1 MLLRL
6 FKTTH
11 KLSLPSGC
19 KASQFAD
26 DMVQFKSKTGSCNK
40 HRTMTGQRQRR
51 WEGNVSQH
59 SACAQN
65 HGRYAGI
72 RLETQKHCESNCRP
86 NSCENHGDE
95 TQETPA
101 GALCTHSEVPA
112 RAPDAGPVHAL
123 RDACRGAGRCS
134 CAQPSWG
141 VCVQSTDQRGRH
153 RAAGVTDPDMAWA
166 STIVRQLHQRPCPVT
181 PDPSRF
187 SLLHVFTK
195 RKPELTGA
203 IGWVLLYFAKTF
215 RDQRSQQSRK
225 ILRCPFLPGLVR
237 FPAHP
242 SIFKGLSSV
251 F

>member
-72 RLETQKHCESNCRP
+72 RLETQKRCESNCRP

-101 GALCTHSEVPA
+101 GAPGAV
-112 RAPDAGPVHAL
+112 PVH
-123 RDACRGAGRCS
+123 S
-134 CAQPSWG
+134 
-141 VCVQSTDQRGRH
+141 
-153 RAAGVTDPDMAWA
+153 
-166 STIVRQLHQRPCPVT
+166 
-181 PDPSRF
+181 
-187 SLLHVFTK
+187 
-195 RKPELTGA
+195 
-203 IGWVLLYFAKTF
+203 
-215 RDQRSQQSRK
+215 
-225 ILRCPFLPGLVR
+225 LPGASASSPLTSGDRTGLRGLQTLTWPGLPPSCVNSTKG
-237 FPAHP
+237 PAP
-242 SIFKGLSSV
+242 
-251 F
+251 

>member
-11 KLSLPSGC
+11 KLSLPSGS

-72 RLETQKHCESNCRP
+72 RLETQKRCENNCRP

-101 GALCTHSEVPA
+101 
-112 RAPDAGPVHAL
+112 RAPGAGPVHTL
-123 RDACRGAGRCS
+123 RGACRGAGR
-134 CAQPSWG
+134 
-141 VCVQSTDQRGRH
+141 
-153 RAAGVTDPDMAWA
+153 
-166 STIVRQLHQRPCPVT
+166 RPCAHTQRCLLGRRAPALCTRSETPAGAPGAVPVH
-181 PDPSRF
+181 S
-187 SLLHVFTK
+187 
-195 RKPELTGA
+195 
-203 IGWVLLYFAKTF
+203 
-215 RDQRSQQSRK
+215 
-225 ILRCPFLPGLVR
+225 LPGASASSPLTSGDRTGLRGLQTLTWPGLPPSCVNSTKG
-237 FPAHP
+237 PAP
-242 SIFKGLSSV
+242 
-251 F
+251 